1 MQLVNYTI
9 YSTPTCHYC
18 HLLKDWLA
26 ENGIQYIYKDVA
38 MDMEART
45 EMVDKSQQLGV
56 PVSVLEFQE
65 EGGVRSE
72 KVVIGYDQPTI
83 ATLLNISA

>member
-1 MQLVNYTI
+1 MQLVSYTI

-56 PVSVLEFQE
+56 PVSVLTFED
-65 EGGVRSE
+65 GGQKSE

-83 ATLLNISA
+83 ASLLNISA

>member
-1 MQLVNYTI
+1 MQLLNYTI

-26 ENGIQYIYKDVA
+26 DNGIEYTYKDVA
-38 MDMEART
+38 SDMEART
-45 EMVDKSQQLGV
+45 EMVEKSQQLGV
-56 PVSVLEFQE
+56 PVSILSFE
-65 EGGVRSE
+65 ENGEKTE

-83 ATLLNISA
+83 ASLLNISA